1 MSCYGVQKKEQQHLE
16 KLKKKHSDLKYTQ
29 QHAVKRV
36 CTTRWNSHSA
46 ALNVVIK
53 FHHAVLQTLE
63 EIKNLEGVTDATVGG
78 HCSGLIDY
86 FTSRRFLL
94 TAFTFKKLFDIL
106 EVVTR
111 QFQTH
116 DMDILLATSIVTKTI
131 NSIRKLRANNSF
143 EEIIKLTD
151 NFINESDT
159 DFIPLKNIRPRRFP
173 IKAGII
179 LFISILQCYVIN

>member
-1 MSCYGVQKKEQQHLE
+1 M
-16 KLKKKHSDLKYTQ
+16 D
-29 QHAVKRV
+29 
-36 CTTRWNSHSA
+36 
-46 ALNVVIK
+46 VVIK

-63 EIKNLEGVTDATVGG
+63 EIKNLEEVTDATVGANF
-78 HCSGLIDY
+78 SGLIDY
-86 FTSRRFLL
+86 FTSRIFLL

-151 NFINESDT
+151 NFINESEI
-159 DFIPLKNIRPRRFP
+159 DFIPLKNIRPRRVP
-173 IKAGII
+173 IKAGMI
-179 LFISILQCYVIN
+179 LFISILQCYEIN